1 MKEIF
6 ELYSHWRNVFLRGKI
21 HFRGGK
27 MTTIQVSN
35 VEQILRDFIDDKP
48 IDVQKVLDEV
58 KNKN

>member
-1 MKEIF
+1 
-6 ELYSHWRNVFLRGKI
+6 
-21 HFRGGK
+21 